1 MYREI
6 SLFSHSKKIFSR
18 MNKPTRY
25 PIGIQSFEKLRT
37 GGFAYVDKTA
47 LVYELANTVNY
58 GFLGRPRRFGKSL
71 LISTLKAYFEG
82 KRELFKGL
90 AIEQME
96 KEWTTYPVLHIDLN
110 AKRYKS
116 VDDLLAILN
125 MHLERWE
132 REYGRDPLDVT
143 SADRFTAV
151 IRKAYEQ
158 TGQRVVVLVDEYD
171 KPMVNNLD
179 NEPLADE
186 YRDTL
191 KAFYGVLKSCDQYIR
206 FAMLTGVTKFSKVSV
221 FSDLNNLDDISLWR
235 KYNSVCGL
243 TESEIRANFGR
254 EVCQLAEANQMTE
267 EECYAELRRRYD
279 GYHFCDNTEGVY
291 NPFSVLNTLSKQ
303 AFGNYWFET
312 GTPTLLLNVLKNT
325 QYDLYKLADE
335 EVSAQTLGSVETMRT
350 NPIPI
355 IYQSGYLTIKG
366 YDREFQVYRM
376 GFPNIE
382 VEEGFVKYLLPH
394 YVGVKEGEEIFA
406 IRQFLK
412 EVCEG
417 HPEQFMQRLMSMMA
431 DTHYAIVGDAELY
444 FQNFLFLFFRL
455 LGLYVEVEHA
465 TSGGRTDMV
474 VKTAGYIYIFEFK
487 LDGSADEALKQIDD
501 RGYALPYAADPR
513 KQYKIGANFSSEK
526 RRLEEWKVACENR

>member
-1 MYREI
+1 MER
-6 SLFSHSKKIFSR
+6 
-18 MNKPTRY
+18 PTRY
-25 PIGIQSFEKLRT
+25 PIGIQNFESLILD
-37 GGFAYVDKTA
+37 GFAYVDKTA
-47 LVYELANTVNY
+47 LVWELANMGRY
-58 GFLGRPRRFGKSL
+58 YFLGRPRRFGKSL

-96 KEWTTYPVLHIDLN
+96 TEWTTYPVLHFDLN
-110 AKRYKS
+110 AERYKKAE
-116 VDDLLAILN
+116 DLLSILDR
-125 MHLERWE
+125 HLRQMEQM
-132 REYGRDPLDVT
+132 YGRDPLDVT
-143 SADRFTAV
+143 LADRFTAV
-151 IRKAYEQ
+151 IRNAYEQ
-158 TGQRVVVLVDEYD
+158 TGQRAVVLVDEYD

-191 KAFYGVLKSCDQYIR
+191 KAFYGVLKSSDQYIR

-243 TESEIRANFGR
+243 TEKEIRTNFGR
-254 EVCQLAEANQMTE
+254 EVIQLAEANQMTE

-431 DTHYAIVGDAELY
+431 DTHYAIVGNAELY

-465 TSGGRTDMV
+465 TSDGRTDMV
-474 VKTAGYIYIFEFK
+474 VKTPGYIYIFEFK
-487 LDGSADEALKQIDD
+487 LDSSADDALKQIDD

-513 KQYKIGANFSSEK
+513 KLYKIGANFSSEK
-526 RRLEEWKVACENR
+526 RRLEEWKVV